1 MDEQTTTAAPTNT
14 ESVSGVQTE
23 TTSIDMTLPPT
34 PVDFMSIVPPE
45 YKETEWVKN
54 TAKSENPVLELFKQ
68 RENLE
73 KMLGSRPTIPGPDAT
88 PEQIA
93 EWNKSIG
100 VPEDP
105 KEYATEALNWEELG
119 AVPADKPVIEFL
131 NSTRE
136 GPMADAMKQV
146 AQKAGLR
153 PEQYAM
159 MQKGFELA
167 TMAFHRDSLNAT
179 IESMKTADQ
188 QFTEYMAK
196 THGQNADAVV
206 KAAAD
211 FAQRN
216 MPPELHA
223 LLPQLSGTQLGM
235 LATMYYSGM
244 NKFVR
249 EDGRAANGF
258 GSNTNTGSIT
268 REQISERGRQLMS
281 HPAYFNTSHPEHDA
295 LVRQVNENYEQL
307 KLLNSQ
313 QR

>member
-1 MDEQTTTAAPTNT
+1 
-14 ESVSGVQTE
+14 
-23 TTSIDMTLPPT
+23 
-34 PVDFMSIVPPE
+34 
-45 YKETEWVKN
+45 
-54 TAKSENPVLELFKQ
+54 
-68 RENLE
+68 
-73 KMLGSRPTIPGPDAT
+73 
-88 PEQIA
+88 
-93 EWNKSIG
+93 
-100 VPEDP
+100 
-105 KEYATEALNWEELG
+105 
-119 AVPADKPVIEFL
+119 
-131 NSTRE
+131 
-136 GPMADAMKQV
+136 
-146 AQKAGLR
+146 
-153 PEQYAM
+153 
-159 MQKGFELA
+159 
-167 TMAFHRDSLNAT
+167 
-179 IESMKTADQ
+179 MKTADQ